1 MRIEYHPAVEDELR
15 EVIDYYNQCSPNL
28 GNEFL
33 DEFDK
38 EILRI
43 AQSPLFWCVVAEDIR
58 RALMQR
64 FPYAIYFR
72 LVQSDVVRVT
82 VVKHQRRHPDYGLDR
97 A

>member
-1 MRIEYHPAVEDELR
+1 MLIEYHPAVEHELR
-15 EVIDYYNQCSPNL
+15 EIVDYYNQRSPNL

-43 AQSPLFWCVVAEDIR
+43 AESPLLWRVVEEDIR

-64 FPYAIYFR
+64 FPYSIYFR
-72 LVQSDVVRVT
+72 VVQNDVVRVT

-97 A
+97 T

>member
-1 MRIEYHPAVEDELR
+1 MRIEYHPAIEQELKAA
-15 EVIDYYNQCSPNL
+15 IDYYNQCSPNL
-28 GNEFL
+28 GIEFL

-43 AQSPLFWCVVAEDIR
+43 AESPLLWRVVIEDIR

-72 LVQSDVVRVT
+72 LVQNDVVRVL

>member
-1 MRIEYHPAVEDELR
+1 
-15 EVIDYYNQCSPNL
+15 
-28 GNEFL
+28 L
-33 DEFDK
+33 DEFD
-38 EILRI
+38 EQILKI
-43 AQSPLFWCVVAEDIR
+43 AESPLLWCVVEEDIR

-72 LVQSDVVRVT
+72 LVQTDVVRVM